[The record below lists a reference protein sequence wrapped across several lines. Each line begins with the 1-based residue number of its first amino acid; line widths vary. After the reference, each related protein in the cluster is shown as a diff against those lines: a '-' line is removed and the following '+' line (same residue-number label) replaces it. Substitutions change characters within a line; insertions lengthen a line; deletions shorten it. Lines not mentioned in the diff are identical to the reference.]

1 MFSDEEDA
9 VLEEEEDPEME
20 VEETMETGINGK
32 IRNVVV
38 NVEKVKWR
46 QGGQVGQGGQGGQG
60 GQVGQGG
67 QEESIGSPSAKT
79 PKLEET
85 RKKPASRKKELKE
98 ELASI
103 FIEKA
108 MPPTKASV
116 HYLSEKS
123 DHFIELWD
131 AFSKMHKDEIS
142 AIHSLIMYKTLQ
154 QHSFEEKKI
163 MWSAPTDEPIKK
175 ASLEDVYNLLEFFD
189 NPEVITKDD
198 VQIWVNHDKNFRKIF
213 QIWCNEQETQDET
226 KLFRKFKE
234 MLQKKSL
241 PAQLIQE
248 LRNNWPSTEK
258 VNSETV
264 KKAMASEK
272 FKKAWD
278 HLLRGHLQRGGDE
291 KTTIENLRSIIRR

>member
-85 RKKPASRKKELKE
+85 RKKPASSKKELKE

-116 HYLSEKS
+116 QYL
-123 DHFIELWD
+123 
-131 AFSKMHKDEIS
+131 
-142 AIHSLIMYKTLQ
+142 
-154 QHSFEEKKI
+154 
-163 MWSAPTDEPIKK
+163 
-175 ASLEDVYNLLEFFD
+175 
-189 NPEVITKDD
+189 
-198 VQIWVNHDKNFRKIF
+198 
-213 QIWCNEQETQDET
+213 
-226 KLFRKFKE
+226 
-234 MLQKKSL
+234 
-241 PAQLIQE
+241 
-248 LRNNWPSTEK
+248 
-258 VNSETV
+258 
-264 KKAMASEK
+264 SEK
-272 FKKAWD
+272 FKKARD

-291 KTTIENLRSIIRR
+291 KTTLENLRSIIRR